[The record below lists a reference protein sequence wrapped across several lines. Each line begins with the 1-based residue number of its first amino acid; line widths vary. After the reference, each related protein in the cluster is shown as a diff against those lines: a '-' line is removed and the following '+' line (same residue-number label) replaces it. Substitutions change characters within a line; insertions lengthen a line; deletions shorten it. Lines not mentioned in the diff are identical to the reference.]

1 MNLYKRVYTATTRQ
15 LRRIESTNRSPI
27 YNHFFETMN
36 GVSTIRAYSQQ
47 QRFIEDNF
55 SKVDENQVA
64 YYPTII
70 SFRWGPHVKLSLKPG
85 FQVRAQ
91 AKSISA
97 VKTPTTQVQAQAQ
110 TPAELFF
117 LLFSLVLMHM
127 ELWSWNKA
135 IVHSFMR
142 SWFCFCF
149 SASSIT
155 LCS

>member
-1 MNLYKRVYTATTRQ
+1 MNLYQRVYTATTRQ

-70 SFRWGPHVKLSLKPG
+70 SFRSGPHVK
-85 FQVRAQ
+85 
-91 AKSISA
+91 
-97 VKTPTTQVQAQAQ
+97 
-110 TPAELFF
+110 FF
-117 LLFSLVLMHM
+117 L
-127 ELWSWNKA
+127 
-135 IVHSFMR
+135 
-142 SWFCFCF
+142 
-149 SASSIT
+149 
-155 LCS
+155 